1 MSIGRD
7 RAVVIT
13 GASTGIG
20 AACALHLDQLG
31 FLVFAGVRKTQDGV
45 ELQQRVFGNFY
56 ILGFTDMGSVNAK
69 PFGPWVRSA
78 GPGVMWLS
86 PVGALKLTVAK
97 PFNSTN
103 KKAWMIQF
111 AMGPEL

>member
-1 MSIGRD
+1 
-7 RAVVIT
+7 
-13 GASTGIG
+13 
-20 AACALHLDQLG
+20 
-31 FLVFAGVRKTQDGV
+31 
-45 ELQQRVFGNFY
+45 
-56 ILGFTDMGSVNAK
+56 MGSVNAK